1 MKQSFVATLLA
12 VCLAGV
18 VHAQYV
24 KAPPEWNKPVT
35 PHRVIANIYFVGTNE
50 ISSFLITSPQ
60 GHILLDAAFD
70 ESVPMIKA
78 NVERLGFKYAD
89 IKVLLNSQA
98 HYDHAAGLAAVKRDT
113 HARMEAMGGD
123 AALLE
128 AGGKDDFRF
137 GNEFLFPPVKVDR
150 ILRDGDVVEQ
160 GGVKLTARH
169 TPGHTKGATTFV
181 TSVED
186 GGRRYEVVFA
196 TSITVNPGTLLV
208 NNPKYPNIASDWE
221 KTYAILK
228 SLKPDVWVGGHT
240 GFFDMA
246 GKSAR
251 VGQTP
256 NPYID
261 PQGYARWL
269 AEGEARYRKQLAVGH
284 SD

>member
-1 MKQSFVATLLA
+1 
-12 VCLAGV
+12 
-18 VHAQYV
+18 
-24 KAPPEWNKPVT
+24 VT
-35 PHRVIANIYFVGTNE
+35 PHRVIADVYYVGTNE
-50 ISSFLITSPQ
+50 ISSFLITTPK

-89 IKVLLNSQA
+89 IRVLLNSQA
-98 HYDHAAGLAAVKRDT
+98 HYDHAAGLAGVKRET
-113 HARMEAMGGD
+113 HARMEAMGDD

-150 ILRDGDVVEQ
+150 VLRDGDIVEQ

-181 TSVED
+181 TSVEE

-246 GKSAR
+246 GKSSR
-251 VGQTP
+251 VGQNP

-269 AEGEARYRKQLAVGH
+269 AEGEARYRKQLAAGH
-284 SD
+284 SE